1 MNLPK
6 IEADASSHAET
17 ILTLL
22 ESRDGIALNNF
33 TETLSRDQTKYV
45 LYAIGLGYIREVR
58 ANALAADQLEAVE
71 RVCEGLKAGNVE
83 LLDRVR
89 SLIED
94 RTNQAA
100 RVAGLRSELL
110 RFGVRAA

>member
-6 IEADASSHAET
+6 IEADASTHAEH

-22 ESRDGIALNNF
+22 DAKDGTALNNF
-33 TETLSRDQTKYV
+33 TKTLTEDQIKYT

-58 ANALAADQLEAVE
+58 ANALAADQLEAAE
-71 RVCEGLKAGNVE
+71 RVCGELKAGNVE

-89 SLIED
+89 SMTED
-94 RTNQAA
+94 RTNQASRA
-100 RVAGLRSELL
+100 AGLRSELL
-110 RFGVRAA
+110 RLGVRAA